1 MCVRVSRE
9 AGSDPALVARFT
21 QSIGLQKPP
30 GLRTDVHQHGGLGV
44 HEMGTVDRVLARL
57 EPVQDEAENAI
68 QREFFDDGVHFTR
81 PAKVLRSASCG
92 THRRSW
98 RSQIPLYT

>member
-1 MCVRVSRE
+1 MSRE

-21 QSIGLQKPP
+21 QSIGLQKAY
-30 GLRTDVHQHGGLGV
+30 GLRADAHQHGGLRV
-44 HEMGTVDRVLARL
+44 HEVGSVDRVLARL

-68 QREFFDDGVHFTR
+68 QREFFNDGVHFTR